1 MKKFAVGCLSVCIAA
16 FCIAIVAFAVFGAI
30 GKVQLY
36 QSKVQLYQSYP
47 RTQGRVIK
55 VKTWAVHL
63 GADPMEYESSVQ
75 LEYTVDG
82 KSVRAWYDFGTETS
96 LSEGDTV
103 SVAYNPDNPSDCMVM
118 GGGPDPVTL
127 LAFGV
132 AVVFIACMF
141 WTTFR
146 RT

>member
-16 FCIAIVAFAVFGAI
+16 FCIAIVAFAVFGTI
-30 GKVQLY
+30 G
-36 QSKVQLYQSYP
+36 KVQLYQSYP
-47 RTQGRVIK
+47 RTEARIVK
-55 VKTWAVHL
+55 VETRAVHL

-82 KSVRAWYDFGTETS
+82 KSVRAWYNFGTETS

-103 SVAYNPDNPSDCMVM
+103 SVAYNPDNPSDCAVM
-118 GGGPDPVTL
+118 GGPDPMTL
-127 LAFGV
+127 LAFGAAV
-132 AVVFIACMF
+132 AVIACMF

>member
-16 FCIAIVAFAVFGAI
+16 FCIAIVAFAVFGTI
-30 GKVQLY
+30 G
-36 QSKVQLYQSYP
+36 KVQLYQSYP

-55 VKTWAVHL
+55 VETRAVHL
-63 GADPMEYESSVQ
+63 GADPVEYESSVQ

-82 KSVRAWYDFGTETS
+82 KSVRAWYNFGTETS

-118 GGGPDPVTL
+118 GGPDPMTL

-132 AVVFIACMF
+132 AVAVIASACRS
-141 WTTFR
+141 TFR
-146 RT
+146 RK

>member
-16 FCIAIVAFAVFGAI
+16 FCIALVALGVFKFLGMT
-30 GKVQLY
+30 LP
-36 QSKVQLYQSYP
+36 YQSYP
-47 RTQGRVIK
+47 RTEARIVK
-55 VKTWAVHL
+55 VETRAVHL

-82 KSVRAWYDFGTETS
+82 KSVRAWYNFGTETS

-103 SVAYNPDNPSDCMVM
+103 SVAYNPDNPSDCAVM
-118 GGGPDPVTL
+118 GGPDPMTL

-132 AVVFIACMF
+132 AVAVIASAC
-141 WTTFR
+141 WSTFR
-146 RT
+146 RK

>member
-16 FCIAIVAFAVFGAI
+16 FCIAIVAFAVFGTI
-30 GKVQLY
+30 G
-36 QSKVQLYQSYP
+36 KVQLYQSYP

-55 VKTWAVHL
+55 VETRAVHL
-63 GADPMEYESSVQ
+63 GADPVEYESSVQ

-82 KSVRAWYDFGTETS
+82 KSVRAWYNFGTETS

-118 GGGPDPVTL
+118 GGPDPMTL

-132 AVVFIACMF
+132 AVAVIASA
-141 WTTFR
+141 WRSTFR
-146 RT
+146 RK

>member
-16 FCIAIVAFAVFGAI
+16 FCIAIVAFAVFGTI
-30 GKVQLY
+30 GKVQP
-36 QSKVQLYQSYP
+36 YQSYP

-55 VKTWAVHL
+55 VETWAVHL

-82 KSVRAWYDFGTETS
+82 KSVRAWYNFGTETS

-118 GGGPDPVTL
+118 GGPDPMTL

-132 AVVFIACMF
+132 AVAVIASAC
-141 WTTFR
+141 WSTFR
-146 RT
+146 RK

>member
-16 FCIAIVAFAVFGAI
+16 FCIAIVAFAVFGTI
-30 GKVQLY
+30 G
-36 QSKVQLYQSYP
+36 KVQLYQSYP
-47 RTQGRVIK
+47 RTEARIVK
-55 VKTWAVHL
+55 VETRAVHL

-82 KSVRAWYDFGTETS
+82 KSVRAWYNFGTETS

-103 SVAYNPDNPSDCMVM
+103 SVAYNPDNPSDCAVM
-118 GGGPDPVTL
+118 GGPDPMTL

-132 AVVFIACMF
+132 AVAVIASAC
-141 WTTFR
+141 WSTFR
-146 RT
+146 RK

>member
-16 FCIAIVAFAVFGAI
+16 FCIAIVAFAVFGTI
-30 GKVQLY
+30 G
-36 QSKVQLYQSYP
+36 KVQLYQSYP

-55 VKTWAVHL
+55 VETRAVHL
-63 GADPMEYESSVQ
+63 GADPVEYESSVQ

-82 KSVRAWYDFGTETS
+82 KSVRAWYNFGTETS

-118 GGGPDPVTL
+118 GGPDPMTL

-132 AVVFIACMF
+132 AVAVIASAC
-141 WTTFR
+141 WSTFR
-146 RT
+146 RK

>member
-16 FCIAIVAFAVFGAI
+16 FCIAIVAFAVFGTI
-30 GKVQLY
+30 G
-36 QSKVQLYQSYP
+36 KVQLYQSYP
-47 RTQGRVIK
+47 RTEARIVK
-55 VKTWAVHL
+55 VETRAVHP
-63 GADPMEYESSVQ
+63 GADPVEYESSVQ

-82 KSVRAWYDFGTETS
+82 KSVRAWYNFGTETS

-118 GGGPDPVTL
+118 GGPDPMTL

-132 AVVFIACMF
+132 AVAVIASAC
-141 WTTFR
+141 WSTFR
-146 RT
+146 RK

>member
-16 FCIAIVAFAVFGAI
+16 FCIAIVAFAVFGTI
-30 GKVQLY
+30 G
-36 QSKVQLYQSYP
+36 KVQLYQSYP
-47 RTQGRVIK
+47 RTQARVIK
-55 VKTWAVHL
+55 VETWAVHL

-82 KSVRAWYDFGTETS
+82 KSVRAWYNFGTETS

-118 GGGPDPVTL
+118 GGPDPMTL

-132 AVVFIACMF
+132 AVAVIASAC
-141 WTTFR
+141 WSTFR
-146 RT
+146 RK

>member
-16 FCIAIVAFAVFGAI
+16 FCIAMVALGVFKFLGMT
-30 GKVQLY
+30 LP
-36 QSKVQLYQSYP
+36 YQSYP

-55 VKTWAVHL
+55 VETWAVHL
-63 GADPMEYESSVQ
+63 GADPMEYKSSVQ

-141 WTTFR
+141 WSTFR
-146 RT
+146 RK

>member
-30 GKVQLY
+30 WKVQLY

-55 VKTWAVHL
+55 VETWAVHL
-63 GADPMEYESSVQ
+63 GADPVEYKSSVQ

-82 KSVRAWYDFGTETS
+82 KSVRAWYNFGTETN
-96 LSEGDTV
+96 LKEGDTV
-103 SVAYNPDNPSDCMVM
+103 SVAYNPDNPSDCAVM
-118 GGGPDPVTL
+118 GGPDPMTL

-132 AVVFIACMF
+132 AVAVIASA
-141 WTTFR
+141 WRSTFR
-146 RT
+146 RK

>member
-16 FCIAIVAFAVFGAI
+16 FCIAIVAFAVFGTI
-30 GKVQLY
+30 G
-36 QSKVQLYQSYP
+36 KVQLYQSYP
-47 RTQGRVIK
+47 RTEARIVK
-55 VKTWAVHL
+55 VETWAVHP
-63 GADPMEYESSVQ
+63 GADPVEYESSVQ

-82 KSVRAWYDFGTETS
+82 KSVRAWYNFGTETS

-118 GGGPDPVTL
+118 GGPDPMTL

-132 AVVFIACMF
+132 AVAVIASMC
-141 WTTFR
+141 WSPFR
-146 RT
+146 RK

>member
-16 FCIAIVAFAVFGAI
+16 FCIAIVAFAVFGTI
-30 GKVQLY
+30 G
-36 QSKVQLYQSYP
+36 KVQLYQSYP

-55 VKTWAVHL
+55 VETWAVHL
-63 GADPMEYESSVQ
+63 GADPVEYKSSVQ

-82 KSVRAWYDFGTETS
+82 KSVRAWYNFGTETS

-118 GGGPDPVTL
+118 GGPDPMTL

-132 AVVFIACMF
+132 AVAVIASA
-141 WTTFR
+141 WRSTFR
-146 RT
+146 RK

>member
-16 FCIAIVAFAVFGAI
+16 FCIAIVAFAVFGTI
-30 GKVQLY
+30 G
-36 QSKVQLYQSYP
+36 KVQLYQSYP

-55 VKTWAVHL
+55 VETWAVHL
-63 GADPMEYESSVQ
+63 GADPVEYKSSVQ

-82 KSVRAWYDFGTETS
+82 KSVRAWYNFGTETN
-96 LSEGDTV
+96 LKEGDTV

-118 GGGPDPVTL
+118 GGPDPMTL

-132 AVVFIACMF
+132 AVAVIASAC
-141 WTTFR
+141 WSTFR
-146 RT
+146 RK

>member
-55 VKTWAVHL
+55 VETWAVHL
-63 GADPMEYESSVQ
+63 GADPVEYKSSVQ

-82 KSVRAWYDFGTETS
+82 QSVRGWYTFSSDTN
-96 LSEGDTV
+96 LKEGDTV
-103 SVAYNPDNPSDCMVM
+103 SVAYNPDNPSDCAVM
-118 GGGPDPVTL
+118 GGPDPMTL

-132 AVVFIACMF
+132 AVAVIASAC
-141 WTTFR
+141 WSTFR
-146 RT
+146 RK

>member
-1 MKKFAVGCLSVCIAA
+1 MKKFAVGCLSVCIA
-16 FCIAIVAFAVFGAI
+16 IVAFAVFGTI
-30 GKVQLY
+30 G
-36 QSKVQLYQSYP
+36 KVQLYQSYP

-55 VKTWAVHL
+55 VETWAVHL

-82 KSVRAWYDFGTETS
+82 KSVRAWYNFGTETS

-118 GGGPDPVTL
+118 GGPDPMTL

-132 AVVFIACMF
+132 AVAVIASMC
-141 WTTFR
+141 WSTFR
-146 RT
+146 RK

>member
-16 FCIAIVAFAVFGAI
+16 FCIAIVAFAVFGTI
-30 GKVQLY
+30 G
-36 QSKVQLYQSYP
+36 KVQLYQSYP

-55 VKTWAVHL
+55 VETWAVHL

-118 GGGPDPVTL
+118 GGPDPMTL

-132 AVVFIACMF
+132 AVAVIASAC
-141 WTTFR
+141 WSTFR
-146 RT
+146 RK

>member
-16 FCIAIVAFAVFGAI
+16 FCIAIVAFAVFGTI
-30 GKVQLY
+30 G
-36 QSKVQLYQSYP
+36 KVQLYQSYP

-55 VKTWAVHL
+55 VETWAVHL

-82 KSVRAWYDFGTETS
+82 KSVRAWYNFGTETS

-103 SVAYNPDNPSDCMVM
+103 SVAYNPDNPSDCAVM
-118 GGGPDPVTL
+118 GGPDPMTL

-132 AVVFIACMF
+132 AVAVIASA
-141 WTTFR
+141 WRSTFR
-146 RT
+146 RK